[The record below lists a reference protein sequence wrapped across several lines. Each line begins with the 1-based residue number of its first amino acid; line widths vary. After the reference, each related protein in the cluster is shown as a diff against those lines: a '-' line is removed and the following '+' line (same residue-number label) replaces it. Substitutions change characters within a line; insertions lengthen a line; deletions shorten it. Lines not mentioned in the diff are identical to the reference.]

1 MSAVEILRNTLIQTE
16 KLYQHE
22 FHQLLKT
29 MLTNSCFNI
38 FNRLVQLFHIAL
50 KTDSFHSDLVL
61 ILYVFDNVVY
71 EIIEV

>member
-1 MSAVEILRNTLIQTE
+1 
-16 KLYQHE
+16 
-22 FHQLLKT
+22 

-38 FNRLVQLFHIAL
+38 FNRLVQLLHIAL